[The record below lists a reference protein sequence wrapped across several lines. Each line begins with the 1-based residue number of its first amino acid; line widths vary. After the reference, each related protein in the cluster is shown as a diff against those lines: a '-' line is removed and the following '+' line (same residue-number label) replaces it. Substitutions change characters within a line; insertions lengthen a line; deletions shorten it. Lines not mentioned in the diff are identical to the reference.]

1 MRRLAFIFSA
11 VIFLAACSDD
21 KIVNPNGPD
30 NPAEIEG
37 NPITASYDDR
47 GLVVSYDSRQP
58 DLNALVSWKWFK
70 SDPDDAAY
78 DIYRKTGDN
87 AWEKLNM
94 EPITTSTNYRDK
106 TFDPAKKNE
115 YQLRFSGANDVL
127 ATYTFDPDK
136 AEQTFYK
143 SIFLNNSN
151 LPDPTLAYNAGDAA
165 VGDLDGD
172 GKYELVIRRDVEPR
186 DPGPAENW
194 VGKEKGSTLYEAY
207 DLKTGAFLW
216 RVDTGI
222 NVPQGDHYAS
232 FIVYD
237 YGLS

>member
-1 MRRLAFIFSA
+1 
-11 VIFLAACSDD
+11 
-21 KIVNPNGPD
+21 
-30 NPAEIEG
+30 
-37 NPITASYDDR
+37 
-47 GLVVSYDSRQP
+47 
-58 DLNALVSWKWFK
+58 
-70 SDPDDAAY
+70 
-78 DIYRKTGDN
+78 
-87 AWEKLNM
+87 M

-186 DPGPAENW
+186 DPGPTEN
-194 VGKEKGSTLYEAY
+194 
-207 DLKTGAFLW
+207 
-216 RVDTGI
+216 
-222 NVPQGDHYAS
+222 
-232 FIVYD
+232 
-237 YGLS
+237 